1 MRAASAGHA
10 AGKYLNENMSRWHD
24 RLKAEARTCLAKQ
37 VIESDKRLPK
47 AGLNNGLTCQ
57 WLDPPLFGKGR
68 MNAF

>member
-1 MRAASAGHA
+1 MTASRPRAHLPGQ
-10 AGKYLNENMSRWHD
+10 
-24 RLKAEARTCLAKQ
+24 T
-37 VIESDKRLPK
+37 VTESDKRLPK

>member
-1 MRAASAGHA
+1 
-10 AGKYLNENMSRWHD
+10 MSRWHN

-37 VIESDKRLPK
+37 VTESDERLPK

-68 MNAF
+68 VNAF